1 MKKLAFI
8 FSIGIVL
15 VFAIAAG
22 PGRSSSGA
30 PPSHSGAPDEK
41 TCATGG
47 CHDDN
52 ALNNGT
58 AELTAAI
65 KKGITHYEAGKAYP
79 IHIQIKDKKKTRF
92 GFQITALG
100 AQSHST
106 LGTFQIIDSVRT
118 KIVTNAYELKDRSY
132 VTYTFNGT
140 DAVKK
145 GLGEWV
151 VNWVAPSSLSEDVVF
166 YVSGVSANDDMSDK
180 GDHVYTTSFKLNKE

>member
-52 ALNNGT
+52 ALNHGT
-58 AELTAAI
+58 AELTATI
-65 KKGITHYEAGKAYP
+65 KKSIAHYEAGKAYP